1 MAGASP
7 ATTILWLRTMPT
19 LQVKHGFHASIVVAP
34 LAGAMFF
41 VAVLTASI
49 FQFPLTQHLIQ
60 LVL

>member
-7 ATTILWLRTMPT
+7 ATTILRLRTMFT
-19 LQVKHGFHASIVVAP
+19 FQVKHGFHASIVVAP

-49 FQFPLTQHLIQ
+49 LQFSLTQHL
-60 LVL
+60 V